1 MTASR
6 LLNSVLRERLLSNGL
21 APDID
26 HVPVV
31 KLFNPTGAGTWLAT
45 ELAADEDTMFGLAD
59 LGFGYPE
66 MGSFSLAELEMV
78 RLPFGMHI
86 ERDRTFSTEQ
96 PLSVWSQAA
105 RAAASLNAAEQ
116 ILRAARLGQANLHE
130 DSS

>member
-6 LLNSVLRERLLSNGL
+6 LLTAEHRERLLANGQ

-45 ELAADEDTMFGLAD
+45 ELADDGDTLFGLAD
-59 LGFGYPE
+59 LGFGFPE
-66 MGSFSLAELEMV
+66 MGSFSLGELEMI
-78 RLPFGMHI
+78 RLPFGMQI
-86 ERDRTFSTEQ
+86 ERDQTFSTEQ

-105 RAAASLNAAEQ
+105 RATASLSAAEQVLNAARPRQEQ
-116 ILRAARLGQANLHE
+116 PDE